1 MPCLVH
7 VPSGDLFQPQLSF
20 PPFSQAVTERK
31 NKCYHIL
38 DPGQLMVVGKTMSIV
53 PLGQSVNVA
62 MLAED
67 RQIAA
72 FQQNLLTTTGTEQML
87 LHSCA
92 TEEGLRGRRFC
103 TLYVCKAVL

>member
-1 MPCLVH
+1 MPCLVL

-67 RQIAA
+67 RQIV
-72 FQQNLLTTTGTEQML
+72 
-87 LHSCA
+87 A
-92 TEEGLRGRRFC
+92 TNILAKFANYHRNRANVVEH
-103 TLYVCKAVL
+103 